1 MSAGRRGGARRE
13 KKGDARKAGGESAR
27 GGGFPGGEGAGGSC
41 GTARPS
47 PPAEPAAER
56 PAASP
61 KESGGGGQPV
71 GTQPEPETMSGRPR
85 TTSFAESCKPVQQ
98 PSAFGSM
105 KVSREYRAAPRR
117 PPALPRVRLGWA
129 AGSAGPAGH
138 KKAAPGPALGP
149 CGPCRFA
156 FAGGSSGLPAHRFCF
171 LPREGGD
178 E

>member
-13 KKGDARKAGGESAR
+13 KKGDARKGRR
-27 GGGFPGGEGAGGSC
+27 GRERGEGASPGGKGPAVHVAQLALRLPLSPQ
-41 GTARPS
+41 PS
-47 PPAEPAAER
+47 APQPA
-56 PAASP
+56 P

-105 KVSREYRAAPRR
+105 KVSREYRAAPSR

-129 AGSAGPAGH
+129 AGSAGPAGR
-138 KKAAPGPALGP
+138 KKAVPGPALGP
-149 CGPCRFA
+149 CGPCLR
-156 FAGGSSGLPAHRFCF
+156 GGLLGAPAAPFGLCASGR
-171 LPREGGD
+171 RG
-178 E
+178 